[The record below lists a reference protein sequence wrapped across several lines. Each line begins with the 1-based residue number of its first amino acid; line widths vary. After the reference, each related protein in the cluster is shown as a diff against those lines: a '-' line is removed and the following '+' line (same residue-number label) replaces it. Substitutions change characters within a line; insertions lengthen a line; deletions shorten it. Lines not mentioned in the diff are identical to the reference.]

1 MLPQLSK
8 YFLSDKQMGIEKATT
23 ALQILQLD
31 GFSEPRII
39 FNNIET
45 QLDYYMIV
53 DLKLEFNHT
62 QSTPYRRIINHFKA
76 LYVLGCPRTLVFN
89 LVFAEPNLS

>member
-76 LYVLGCPRTLVFN
+76 LYVLGCPRTLAFN